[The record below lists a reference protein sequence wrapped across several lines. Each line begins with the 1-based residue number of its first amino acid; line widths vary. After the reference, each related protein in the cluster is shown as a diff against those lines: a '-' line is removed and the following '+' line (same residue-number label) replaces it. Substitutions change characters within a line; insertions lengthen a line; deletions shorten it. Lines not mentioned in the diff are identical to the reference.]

1 MKHEHIRDSL
11 KLLILYLLDK
21 EELHGYALMQKLEE
35 MFVYYKPSSGVI
47 YPTLQSLRRSGYIEV
62 VKAEDGDKKL
72 YRITDKGR
80 EYLKE
85 NDVKLKKI
93 FSHIEAVKGFHELGG
108 KELKESIKLVIKN
121 FHNLNDKQK
130 EELEKILKETAKKIN
145 LIIFGG
151 D

>member
-1 MKHEHIRDSL
+1 MKHEHIRGSL

-21 EELHGYALMQKLEE
+21 EQLHGYALMQKLEE

-85 NDVKLKKI
+85 NEEKMKKI

>member
-1 MKHEHIRDSL
+1 MKHEHIRGSL

-21 EELHGYALMQKLEE
+21 EELHGYALIQKLEE

-47 YPTLQSLRRSGYIEV
+47 YPTLQSLKRSGYIEI
-62 VKAEDGDKKL
+62 VKAEDDKKL

-80 EYLKE
+80 EHLKE

-121 FHNLNDKQK
+121 FQNLNDKQK
-130 EELEKILKETAKKIN
+130 EDLEKILKETAKRIN

>member
-1 MKHEHIRDSL
+1 MKHEHIRGSL

-35 MFVYYKPSSGVI
+35 IFVYYKPSSGVI
-47 YPTLQSLRRSGYIEV
+47 YPTLQSLKRSRYIEI
-62 VKAEDGDKKL
+62 VKAEDDKKL

-121 FHNLNDKQK
+121 FQNLNDKQK
-130 EELEKILKETAKKIN
+130 EELEKILKETAKRIN

>member
-1 MKHEHIRDSL
+1 MKHEHIRGSL

-21 EELHGYALMQKLEE
+21 EELHGYALMQKLKG

-47 YPTLQSLRRSGYIEV
+47 YPTLQSLKRSGYIEI
-62 VKAEDGDKKL
+62 VKAEDDKKL

-80 EYLKE
+80 EHLKE
-85 NDVKLKKI
+85 NDKKLKKI

-121 FHNLNDKQK
+121 FQNLNDKQK
-130 EELEKILKETAKKIN
+130 EELEKILKETAKRIN

>member
-1 MKHEHIRDSL
+1 MKHEHIRGSL

-35 MFVYYKPSSGVI
+35 LFVYYKPSSGVI
-47 YPTLQSLRRSGYIEV
+47 YPTLQSLRKNGYIEAI
-62 VKAEDGDKKL
+62 KTKEGDKKL
-72 YRITDKGR
+72 YRITEKGR
-80 EYLKE
+80 KYLKE
-85 NDVKLKKI
+85 NEEKLKKI
-93 FSHIEAVKGFHELGG
+93 FSHIEAVRGFHELGG
-108 KELKESIKLVIKN
+108 KELKESIKLAIKN

-130 EELEKILKETAKKIN
+130 EELKKILKDSAKRIN

>member
-1 MKHEHIRDSL
+1 MKHEHIRGSL

-85 NDVKLKKI
+85 NEEKLKKI

-108 KELKESIKLVIKN
+108 KELKEPIKLVIKN
-121 FHNLNDKQK
+121 FQNLNDKQK
-130 EELEKILKETAKKIN
+130 EELEKILKETSRKIN

>member
-1 MKHEHIRDSL
+1 VKHEHIRGSL

-85 NDVKLKKI
+85 NEEKLKKI

-121 FHNLNDKQK
+121 FQNLNDKQK
-130 EELEKILKETAKKIN
+130 EELEKILKETSRKIN